1 MYDRCSITISLPTGN
16 ELEYPYATFNLLKI
30 QISLLIHPMSTRVLC
45 RMGIQG
51 FCLKLEGHIR
61 YIDARMGIFVTII
74 MRHS

>member
-30 QISLLIHPMSTRVLC
+30 QICLFTPRVHEYSRLVPHELLKFLSA
-45 RMGIQG
+45 
-51 FCLKLEGHIR
+51 LKVAFGKLILVF
-61 YIDARMGIFVTII
+61 MFLF